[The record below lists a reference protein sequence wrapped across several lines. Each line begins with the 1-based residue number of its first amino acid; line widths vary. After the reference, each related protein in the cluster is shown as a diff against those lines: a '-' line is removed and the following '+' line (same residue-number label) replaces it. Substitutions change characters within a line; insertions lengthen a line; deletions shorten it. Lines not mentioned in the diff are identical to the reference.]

1 MIDPERI
8 ATLLGEHG
16 NAAEFHAIA
25 VSGLADY
32 LLQVRYRDN
41 GSAHTELLGTA
52 SGGARRFRSLAA
64 VQRFLADSGVS
75 HVYLTQHMAYD
86 ECIGHPPKPPEQG
99 IRLAIPRH
107 MAAQDD

>member
-1 MIDPERI
+1 MIDRERLL
-8 ATLLGEHG
+8 TLVGAPQH
-16 NAAEFHAIA
+16 AAEFHAIA

-32 LLQVRYRDN
+32 LLQVRYREN
-41 GSAHTELLGTA
+41 GSARTDLLSSA

-64 VQRFLADSGVS
+64 LQRFLADSGVS
-75 HVYLTQHMAYD
+75 QVYLTQHMAYD

-107 MAAQDD
+107 MTERDG